1 MRGRTGLTWGP
12 RGDSVD
18 LGTEPPLRVGGEEDD
33 APVKRNVSIRWLFGT
48 ILTGLASTFLMGGAL
63 MAALNNPNQFAS
75 RPTPVVAPLPPPPL
89 VAAVPEVPAYVERF
103 DHEVATDA
111 PTMFGEVLADRRSGS
126 PLLLVAGVVVVLLS
140 LAGIYLFNRVGGT
153 ASASQGP
160 APLELTSLAHERSG
174 ESLKISG
181 LVHNPRAGRAYSDVA
196 AVVFTFDRQGN
207 YLSSG
212 RSGLDFRQLP
222 PGEESPFSIT
232 LPSAGAVARYRVS
245 FRTDEAVI
253 PHLDR
258 RNPPAR
264 ERGTEP

>member
-1 MRGRTGLTWGP
+1 MTALLVVLTLVALAVAG
-12 RGDSVD
+12 V
-18 LGTEPPLRVGGEEDD
+18 LLFCVLRLSREDRERHE
-33 APVKRNVSIRWLFGT
+33 ARS
-48 ILTGLASTFLMGGAL
+48 
-63 MAALNNPNQFAS
+63 AALAEMIEEVPFAS
-75 RPTPVVAPLPPPPL
+75 RPTPVAAPLPPPPP
-89 VAAVPEVPAYVERF
+89 VAAVPEEPAYLERF
-103 DHEVATDA
+103 DHEATEA

-126 PLLLVAGVVVVLLS
+126 PLLLVAGVVVVLIS

-222 PGEESPFSIT
+222 PGEESPFTIT